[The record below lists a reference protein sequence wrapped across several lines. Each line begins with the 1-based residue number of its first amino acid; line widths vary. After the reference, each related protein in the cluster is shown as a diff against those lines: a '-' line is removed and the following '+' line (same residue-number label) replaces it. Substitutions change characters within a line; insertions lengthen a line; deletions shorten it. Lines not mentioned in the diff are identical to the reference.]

1 MNVARTV
8 GWNVLVQLG
17 SRAAQ
22 LLFSGISTLIL
33 VRSLGPSTYGEYAL
47 VIAIVSLCGLIA
59 EAGIG
64 RIATRDMSRN
74 PAEEA
79 SLLSQA
85 VLLRLLLG
93 LLATT
98 VAMLSGILLHLPLIV
113 LAGIALGSLTF
124 YLDALASV
132 GLIFQVRLKMQYD
145 AIAMVCSKA
154 AVLLTVLLAALL
166 HASVLIF
173 FCALLVGSGMMA
185 IVAWFFATK
194 LTTILWTYNRQRS
207 SQLLRQ
213 SIPSGIALLVAVVY
227 LKVDGVLLGV
237 FKGATALG
245 IYSAAYR
252 PIEYFLLAGSVIVNP
267 IYPLLSK
274 NFATNHREFLHI
286 YQQSFIA
293 VIIPL
298 GAIMLLNL
306 AYAPQ
311 LLSFVF
317 GASYQDAAGPYR
329 ILTIVLPL
337 LFCNGW
343 QALALLTADRQ
354 TITMLIDS
362 GGLIINLSAN
372 LLLIPRFGSVGCAS
386 AALLTAIFVSSAGNV
401 AAHRHAGATL
411 PLSAILRT
419 AFAVGICATPLSVI
433 NHHLW
438 PLTGAV
444 ALLLYLSLLLAFRV
458 LQVNQLRNLLPARL
472 TATAKGLLS

>member
-22 LLFSGISTLIL
+22 LVLSGMSTLIL
-33 VRSLGPSTYGEYAL
+33 VRSLGPTTYGEYAL
-47 VIAIVSLCGLIA
+47 MITMVSLCGLIA
-59 EAGIG
+59 EAGVG

-79 SLLSQA
+79 TLLPQA
-85 VLLRLLLG
+85 IVLRLLLA
-93 LLATT
+93 LLATA
-98 VAMLSGILLHLPLIV
+98 VAMLSALSLHLSPIV

-154 AVLLTVLLAALL
+154 AVFLTILLAAVL
-166 HASVLIF
+166 HTPVLIF
-173 FCALLVGSGMMA
+173 ICAQVIGSATMT
-185 IVAWFFATK
+185 IVAWIFATK
-194 LTTILWTYNRQRS
+194 LTTIRWTFNRQRTS
-207 SQLLRQ
+207 KLLHQ
-213 SIPSGIALLVAVVY
+213 SIPSGVALLIAVVY
-227 LKVDGVLLGV
+227 LKIDGVLLEV
-237 FKGATALG
+237 FKGSAALG

-274 NFATNHREFLHI
+274 YFGTHHREFLHI

-293 VIIPL
+293 IVIPL

-311 LLSFVF
+311 LFSFAF
-317 GASYQDAAGPYR
+317 GSQYQQAADPYR
-329 ILTIVLPL
+329 LLTIVLPL

-343 QALALLTADRQ
+343 QALALLTANRQ
-354 TITMLIDS
+354 TVTMLIDG
-362 GGLIINLSAN
+362 GGLTVNIIAN
-372 LLLIPRFGSVGCAS
+372 LLLIPRFGAIGCAI
-386 AALLTAIFVSSAGNV
+386 AALLTAIFVSSAGNI
-401 AAHRHAGATL
+401 AAQRHAGAIL
-411 PLSAILRT
+411 PYTAILRT
-419 AFAVGICATPLSVI
+419 AFAVGICTALLFVI
-433 NHHLW
+433 GPRFWL
-438 PLTGAV
+438 LTGTL
-444 ALLLYLSLLLAFRV
+444 ALLLYISLLLVFRV
-458 LQVNQLRNLLPARL
+458 LQFNQLRALLPARL
-472 TATAKGLLS
+472 TVTTKGLIS